1 MSYKH
6 GLSILIKPKNYSI
19 GGDANVSVSCDFL
32 DLPTDFCTFVVEK
45 SEPSVLHGQK
55 ENWRGLVEIDSVV
68 TVDVSKESVATLGV
82 RVVKSGSLRI
92 KSSGSLMLYV
102 QLLNDAKLDLKINSD
117 GYCHVTCA
125 QSNGSD
131 CRIVSKCGGE
141 YNRVELISVL
151 QDGAEVTMD
160 ARFLG
165 RGDERY
171 DIYTCSIHQGKM
183 SKSDLVTKG
192 VVMDK
197 SKSVSRGMVKIEE
210 GAFGSEGYEKLD
222 TMIFDRTAE
231 ADAIP
236 NLLIHNH
243 DVKCSHGATVGH
255 LNDELLFYMMSR
267 GLSDQEAKDQIV
279 EGFLLW
285 GEE

>member
-6 GLSILIKPKNYSI
+6 GLSILIKPKNYVI
-19 GGDANVSVSCDFL
+19 GGDANVSVSCGVL
-32 DLPTDFCTFVVEK
+32 DLPADFCKFVVEK
-45 SEPSVLHGQK
+45 SEPAMLHGQK
-55 ENWRGLVEIDSVV
+55 ENWTGLIEIDSDVS
-68 TVDVSKESVATLGV
+68 VDVSDQSVATLGV
-82 RVVKSGSLRI
+82 RVKQNGSLKI
-92 KSSGSLMLYV
+92 KSLGSVMIYV
-102 QLLNDAKLDLKINSD
+102 ELLNDSKLDLKINSD

-125 QSNGSD
+125 QSKGSD
-131 CRIVSKCGGE
+131 CSLTSKSSGD

-151 QDGAEVTMD
+151 QDESNVTMD

-171 DIYTCSIHQGKM
+171 DIYTCSIHQGRE

-197 SKSVSRGMVKIEE
+197 SKAVSRGMVKIEE

-255 LNDELLFYMMSR
+255 LSDELLFYMMSR
-267 GLSDQEAKDQIV
+267 GLSESEAKNQIV
-279 EGFLLW
+279 EGFLSW